1 MCDKSNYYAS
11 NACLSLTSP
20 THCFTRTPL
29 LPLPDLFLTFQNR
42 GGNIEADCLECF
54 CDLAGSLGPLC
65 DPSTGQCQCRAG
77 VTGVNCSQCL
87 PEHYG
92 FGQDEGCVGE
102 YPAAAGASLCQMSP
116 WETGGCGVTG
126 GLGWSGGHRM
136 WR

>member
-1 MCDKSNYYAS
+1 MCSAS
-11 NACLSLTSP
+11 FAASS
-20 THCFTRTPL
+20 
-29 LPLPDLFLTFQNR
+29 QNP

-65 DPSTGQCQCRAG
+65 DPSSGQCQCRAG

-102 YPAAAGASLCQMSP
+102 YLQP
-116 WETGGCGVTG
+116 GGGEPDG
-126 GLGWSGGHRM
+126 GLP
-136 WR
+136 